1 MPRGILKNFR
11 TRPAASP
18 QDVLVHIERGVAL
31 TGGAA
36 TVRLEGVNDQ
46 VRASYFIC
54 KEAAFTADGDLTV
67 NTTAIGA
74 TDTVTVVAMWPANE
88 LPY

>member
-18 QDVLVHIERGVAL
+18 QDVLVHIERGVKL

-36 TVRLEGVNDQ
+36 SLKL
-46 VRASYFIC
+46 I
-54 KEAAFTADGDLTV
+54 
-67 NTTAIGA
+67 
-74 TDTVTVVAMWPANE
+74 
-88 LPY
+88 

>member
-1 MPRGILKNFR
+1 MPRSILKNFR

-36 TVRLEGVNDQ
+36 TIKLEDVNDQ

-54 KEAAFTADGDLTV
+54 KEAVFAADGTITV
-67 NTTAIGA
+67 NTTIGA